1 MAAAT
6 VFGLM
11 QFVPVLGVMIPIV
24 ALLIPIVAILTRHQ
38 RQMAEIIHG
47 RNAAALEAEVTSLRE
62 ELRELKD
69 RLRERDLALAELSQD
84 QQSSISLGG

>member
-1 MAAAT
+1 MAAVT

-47 RNAAALEAEVTSLRE
+47 RNAAALEAEVTSLQE
-62 ELRELKD
+62 ELRGLKSQ
-69 RLRERDLALAELSQD
+69 LRERDLALAELSAD
-84 QQSSISLGG
+84 QQSSVHQSG